1 MGRRQRSPR
10 WYHAQAVSYP
20 HLFAPLDLGFLTLR
34 NRIVMGSMHTGL
46 EDRARDYPKL
56 AAYFA
61 ARARG
66 GVGLIVTGGIS
77 PNRAGWIGPFAGK
90 LSASRE
96 VARHRLVTDAIHA
109 EGAHACMQ
117 ILHAGRY
124 GYHPFIVA
132 PSRIRAP
139 INRFTPSELAPRAVE
154 AQIDDFAHTAKL
166 ARDAG
171 YDGVEIMGSEG
182 YLLNQFISPRTNRR
196 TDEWGGSLENRCRFP
211 LEIVRRVRAAVG
223 ADFIIIFR
231 LSGLDLVAGGNTFDD
246 AVWLLGELERA
257 GVTLINTGIGWH
269 EARVPTIAGMVPRA
283 AFSWVTAR
291 LKAKARVPVIATNRI
306 NDPAVAES
314 LLSDGC
320 ADLVSMARPLLADA
334 EFANKA
340 SSGREA
346 EINTCIACNQA
357 CLDRIFSGKNASC
370 LVNPRAAR
378 ETELVLSPVK
388 VVRKVCVIGA
398 GPAGLACAVSAAERG
413 HDVTLFEQENE
424 IGGQF
429 RYAREV
435 PGKEEFHETLRYFR
449 VQLAKHKVNV
459 RLGTRATAQEIVD
472 GTFDEVVV
480 AAGVRPRMPAIPGI
494 DHEKVIS
501 YPDLLSG
508 RRKAGPRVAIVGAGG
523 IGFDVATYL
532 TATRAP
538 DLATATREYCEEW
551 GIDMGLRTPGGLM
564 PERGARE
571 KRGAIYLLQRKAARP
586 GATLGKTTGWAHRTA
601 LQARGVDMRGGI
613 AYHRIDDAGLHIV
626 GPTGNEVL
634 DVDSVII
641 CAGQESC
648 TELLTG
654 LPSNVH
660 VRVIGGALL
669 AAELDAE
676 RAIREGTELAAL
688 L

>member
-1 MGRRQRSPR
+1 MILIRESHGP
-10 WYHAQAVSYP
+10 VSYP
-20 HLFAPLDLGFLTLR
+20 RLFAPLDLGYLTLR

-46 EDRARDYPKL
+46 EDRARDYPRL

-61 ARARG
+61 ERARG
-66 GVGLIVTGGIS
+66 GVGLIITGGIA
-77 PNRAGWIGPFAGK
+77 PNRAGWIAPFAGK
-90 LSASRE
+90 LSSSRE
-96 VARHRLVTDAIHA
+96 VARHRLVTAAVHA
-109 EGAHACMQ
+109 GGAHICMQ

-132 PSRIRAP
+132 PSRLKAP
-139 INRFTPSELAPRAVE
+139 INRFTPRELDGRAVE
-154 AQIDDFAHTAKL
+154 DQIDDFAHTATL
-166 ARDAG
+166 AREAG

-182 YLLNQFISPRTNRR
+182 YLLNQFISPRTNKR

-223 ADFIIIFR
+223 TDFIIVFR

-246 AVWLLGELERA
+246 ALWLLRELEQA
-257 GVTLINTGIGWH
+257 GVTIINTGIGWH

-283 AFSWVTAR
+283 AFAWITER
-291 LKAKARVPVIATNRI
+291 FKAAARVPVIATNRI
-306 NDPAVAES
+306 NDPGVAEK
-314 LLSDGC
+314 LLSDGA
-320 ADLVSMARPLLADA
+320 ADMVSMARPLLADP
-334 EFANKA
+334 ELPNKSA
-340 SSGREA
+340 TGREA

-370 LVNPRAAR
+370 LVNPRAGR
-378 ETELVLSPVK
+378 ETELLLARAETP
-388 VVRKVCVIGA
+388 RRVCVIGA
-398 GPAGLACAVSAAERG
+398 GPGGLACAVSLAERG
-413 HDVTLFEQENE
+413 HYVSLYEQENE

-435 PGKEEFHETLRYFR
+435 PGKEEFHETLRYYR
-449 VQLAKHKVNV
+449 VMLEKHRVKLH
-459 RLGTRATAQEIVD
+459 LGRRASAAEIIAEGFDEIV
-472 GTFDEVVV
+472 V
-480 AAGVRPRMPAIPGI
+480 ATGVRPRLPLIPGI
-494 DHEKVIS
+494 DHAKVIS

-508 RRKAGPRVAIVGAGG
+508 RREAGQRVAIVGAGG
-523 IGFDVATYL
+523 IGFDVATFL
-532 TATRAP
+532 TGPRPP

-551 GIDMGLRTPGGLM
+551 GIDMDLRTAGGLV
-564 PERGARE
+564 PEPHPHRSPRT
-571 KRGAIYLLQRKAARP
+571 IYLLQRKPARP
-586 GATLGKTTGWAHRTA
+586 GATLGKTTGWAHRAA

-613 AYHRIDDAGLHIV
+613 SYRAIDDRGLHIT
-626 GPTGNEVL
+626 GPTGEEVL

-648 TELLTG
+648 TDILTG

-676 RAIREGTELAAL
+676 RAIREGTELAAAL
-688 L
+688 

>member
-1 MGRRQRSPR
+1 
-10 WYHAQAVSYP
+10 VSYP

-46 EDRARDYPKL
+46 EDRARDYPRL

-61 ARARG
+61 ERARG

-77 PNRAGWIGPFAGK
+77 PNRAGWISPFAGK
-90 LSASRE
+90 LSVDRE
-96 VARHRLVTDAIHA
+96 VARHRLVTEAIHA
-109 EGAHACMQ
+109 GGAHVCMQ

-132 PSRIRAP
+132 PSRIKAP
-139 INRFTPSELAPRAVE
+139 INRFTPSELDARGIRS
-154 AQIDDFAHTAKL
+154 QLDDFAHTATL
-166 ARDAG
+166 ARLAG

-196 TDEWGGSLENRCRFP
+196 TDEWGGSHANRCRFA
-211 LEIVRRVRAAVG
+211 LEAVRRVRAAAG
-223 ADFIIIFR
+223 SDFIIVFR
-231 LSGLDLVAGGNTFDD
+231 VSGLDLVPDGNTFED
-246 AVWLLGELERA
+246 AVWLLGELEQA
-257 GVTLINTGIGWH
+257 GVTLIDTGIGWH

-291 LKAKARVPVIATNRI
+291 IKAATRLPVIATNRI
-306 NDPAVAES
+306 NDPSVAEK
-314 LLSDGC
+314 LLSEGT

-334 EFANKA
+334 ELPNKA
-340 SSGREA
+340 ASGREA

-357 CLDRIFSGKNASC
+357 CLDRIFVGKNATC

-378 ETELVLSPVK
+378 ETEIVLEPAK
-388 VVRKVCVIGA
+388 TPRRVCVVGA
-398 GPAGLACAVSAAERG
+398 GPAGLAVAVTAAMRG
-413 HDVTLFEQENE
+413 HAVTLFEQERE

-429 RYAREV
+429 RFAREV
-435 PGKEEFHETLRYFR
+435 PGKEEFHETLRYFT
-449 VQLAKHKVNV
+449 VQLAKHRVSV
-459 RLGTRATAQEIVD
+459 RLGARVSADEISAGQFDEIVI
-472 GTFDEVVV
+472 
-480 AAGVRPRMPAIPGI
+480 AAGVRPRVPAIPGI
-494 DHEKVIS
+494 DHAKVIA
-501 YPDLLSG
+501 YPDVLTG
-508 RRKAGPRVAIVGAGG
+508 KRKAGTNVAIVGAGG
-523 IGFDVATYL
+523 IGFDVATFL
-532 TATRAP
+532 TARRAP
-538 DLATATREYCEEW
+538 DATTATREYCEEW
-551 GIDMGLRTPGGLM
+551 GIDMDLRAPGGLLGHTKQ
-564 PERGARE
+564 PTTPG
-571 KRGAIYLLQRKAARP
+571 KIYLLQRKPARP
-586 GATLGKTTGWAHRTA
+586 GASLGKTTGWAHRTA

-613 AYHRIDDAGLHIV
+613 AYRCIDDQGLHIT

-676 RAIREGTELAAL
+676 RAIREGTELGASL
-688 L
+688 

>member
-1 MGRRQRSPR
+1 
-10 WYHAQAVSYP
+10 VSCYP

-61 ARARG
+61 ERARG
-66 GVGLIVTGGIS
+66 GVGLIVTGGIA
-77 PNRAGWIGPFAGK
+77 PNRAGWISPFAAK
-90 LSASRE
+90 LSVPRE
-96 VARHRLVTDAIHA
+96 VARHRLVTQAVHA
-109 EGAHACMQ
+109 EGAHVCMQ

-132 PSRIRAP
+132 PSRIKAP
-139 INRFTPSELAPRAVE
+139 INRFTPSELAPAAIDE
-154 AQIDDFAHTAKL
+154 QIGDFARSAQL
-166 ARDAG
+166 AREAG
-171 YDGVEIMGSEG
+171 YDGIEIMGSEG
-182 YLLNQFISPRTNRR
+182 YLLNQFISPRTNQR
-196 TDEWGGSLENRCRFP
+196 TDEWGGSRENRCRFP

-223 ADFIIIFR
+223 PDFIIIFR

-246 AVWLLGELERA
+246 ALWLLGELERA

-283 AFSWVTAR
+283 AFGWVTAG
-291 LKAKARVPVIATNRI
+291 LKAAAKVPVIATNRI
-306 NDPAVAES
+306 NDPAVAETM
-314 LLSDGC
+314 LSDGT

-340 SSGREA
+340 ASGRAA

-357 CLDRIFSGKNASC
+357 CLDRIFSGKNATC

-378 ETELVLSPVK
+378 ETELILAPAK
-388 VVRKVCVIGA
+388 TPRHVCVVGA
-398 GPAGLACAVSAAERG
+398 GPAGLACALAAAERG
-413 HDVTLFEQENE
+413 HRVTLFERDHE

-435 PGKEEFHETLRYFR
+435 PGKEEFHETLRYFT
-449 VQLAKHKVNV
+449 VQLRKRDVDV
-459 RLGTRATAQEIVD
+459 RLNTQATVQQIASGE
-472 GTFDEVVV
+472 FEEVVI
-480 AAGVRPRMPAIPGI
+480 ATGVKPRVPAIPGI

-508 RRKAGPRVAIVGAGG
+508 RRKAGARVAIIGAGG
-523 IGFDVATYL
+523 IGFDVATFL
-532 TATRAP
+532 TGHRAP
-538 DLATATREYCEEW
+538 DIAAAIREYCAEW
-551 GIDMGLRTPGGLM
+551 GIDMGLRTPGGLLL
-564 PERGARE
+564 EHGAPPR
-571 KRGAIYLLQRKAARP
+571 ASAAHDVIYLLQRKPGRP
-586 GATLGKTTGWAHRTA
+586 GATLGKTTGWAHRAA
-601 LQARGVDMRGGI
+601 LQAHGVDMRSGI
-613 AYHRIDDAGLHIV
+613 AYRRIDDQGLHIT
-626 GPTGNEVL
+626 GPSGNEVL
-634 DVDSVII
+634 DVDSVIV

-648 TELLTG
+648 TDLLTH

-676 RAIREGTELAAL
+676 RAIREGMELAAL

>member
-1 MGRRQRSPR
+1 M
-10 WYHAQAVSYP
+10 SYP

-61 ARARG
+61 ERARG

-77 PNRAGWIGPFAGK
+77 PNRAGWTAPFAGK
-90 LSASRE
+90 LSTNRE

-109 EGAHACMQ
+109 EGAHVCMQ

-132 PSRIRAP
+132 PSRIKAP
-139 INRFTPSELAPRAVE
+139 INRFTPSELSARAIE
-154 AQIDDFAHTAKL
+154 GQIEDFAHTATL
-166 ARDAG
+166 ARTAG

-211 LEIVRRVRAAVG
+211 LEIVRRVRAAAG
-223 ADFIIIFR
+223 APFIIVFR
-231 LSGLDLVAGGNTFDD
+231 LSGLDLVAGGNTFDE
-246 AVWLLGELERA
+246 ALWLLGELERA

-291 LKAKARVPVIATNRI
+291 LKAATRLPVIATNRI
-306 NDPAVAES
+306 NDAAVAEK
-314 LLSDGC
+314 LLSEGS
-320 ADLVSMARPLLADA
+320 ADLVSMARPLLADP
-334 EFANKA
+334 ELPNKA
-340 SSGREA
+340 ASGREGQ
-346 EINTCIACNQA
+346 INTCIACNQA
-357 CLDRIFSGKNASC
+357 CLDRIFAGKNATC

-378 ETELVLSPVK
+378 ETQLVLAPVSK
-388 VVRKVCVIGA
+388 ARRVCVIGA
-398 GPAGLACAVSAAERG
+398 GPAGLACAVAAARRG
-413 HDVTLFEQENE
+413 HDVTLFEQESE

-435 PGKEEFHETLRYFR
+435 PGKEEFHETLRYFT
-449 VQLAKHKVNV
+449 VQLAKHGVKV
-459 RLGTRATAQEIVD
+459 RLGTRASAEDIVS
-472 GTFDEVVV
+472 GAFDEVII
-480 AAGVRPRMPAIPGI
+480 AAGVRPRVPPIPGI
-494 DHEKVIS
+494 EHEKVIT

-508 RRKAGPRVAIVGAGG
+508 RRQAGRRVAIVGAGG

-532 TATRAP
+532 TAHRAP

-551 GIDMGLRTPGGLM
+551 GIDMDLRAPGGLL
-564 PERGARE
+564 PKAAAQSSPRTV
-571 KRGAIYLLQRKAARP
+571 YLLQRKNSRP

-601 LQARGVDMRGGI
+601 LQARGVDMRSGI
-613 AYHRIDDAGLHIV
+613 AYHRIDDQGLHIG
-626 GPTGNEVL
+626 GPAGNEVL
-634 DVDSVII
+634 HVDSVII

-654 LPSNVH
+654 LPSNVR

-669 AAELDAE
+669 AAEIDAE
-676 RAIREGTELAAL
+676 RAVREGTELAATL
-688 L
+688 